1 MQVIPVLD
9 LLKSQVVHA
18 VRGERANYRPLRS
31 TLTTATTAREVCAA
45 LLALHPFRRLYVADL
60 DAIRGQGSCHHE
72 ICLLTAQYP
81 DLEIWLD
88 AGFATPA
95 DLAPYLDCPRIV
107 FVLGTE
113 SQHSFASYEALRA
126 AIGPTRCVLSLDRRG
141 ATLLGPAEIFERPTS
156 WPSTVVAMNLAYVG
170 AGGGPDWQT
179 LEETRGRAGDRRVAA
194 AGGLRDGAD
203 GRALAAARID
213 YVLVAT
219 ALHDGRLGAGDLL
232 ELESISDSARS

>member
-18 VRGERANYRPLRS
+18 VRGDRANYRPLRS
-31 TLTTATTAREVCAA
+31 DLTTATTAREVCAA
-45 LLALHPFRRLYVADL
+45 LLTLHPFRKIYIADL

-88 AGFATPA
+88 AGFATRT
-95 DLAPYLDCPRIV
+95 DLEPYAACPRIT

-126 AIGPTRCVLSLDRRG
+126 TLAPTRCVLSLDRRG
-141 ATLLGPAEIFERPTS
+141 AALLGPPEIFERPAS
-156 WPSTVVAMNLAYVG
+156 WPATVVAMNLAYVG
-170 AGGGPDWQT
+170 AGDGPDWQT
-179 LEETRGRAGDRRVAA
+179 LEETRLRAGARRIAA
-194 AGGLRDGAD
+194 AGGLRDIVDA
-203 GRALAAARID
+203 RALAAAGID
-213 YVLVAT
+213 FALVAT

-232 ELESISDSARS
+232 ELESVRASGRG